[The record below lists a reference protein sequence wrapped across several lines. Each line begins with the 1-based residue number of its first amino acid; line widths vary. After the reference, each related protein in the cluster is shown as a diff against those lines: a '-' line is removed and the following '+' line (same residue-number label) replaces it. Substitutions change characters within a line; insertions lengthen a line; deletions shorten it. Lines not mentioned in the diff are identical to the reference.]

1 MHIHLYNW
9 QAPHDRQDIP
19 PWPYTC
25 PDKYI
30 LQLPKNL
37 EAIFV
42 PESRTFSGKFGEF
55 TVTSNYDKVE
65 NKIEYSAKT
74 EIKTNQISPED
85 YKILKSNYEQF
96 TNDENSILILKNK

>member
-1 MHIHLYNW
+1 MH
-9 QAPHDRQDIP
+9 
-19 PWPYTC
+19 
-25 PDKYI
+25 
-30 LQLPKNL
+30 
-37 EAIFV
+37 
-42 PESRTFSGKFGEF
+42 
-55 TVTSNYDKVE
+55 KVE